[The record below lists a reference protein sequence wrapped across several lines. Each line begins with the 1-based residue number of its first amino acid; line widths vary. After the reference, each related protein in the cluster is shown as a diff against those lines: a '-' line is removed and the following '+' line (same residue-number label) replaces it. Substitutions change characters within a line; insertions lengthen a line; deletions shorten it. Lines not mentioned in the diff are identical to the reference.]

1 MVKLE
6 NAVIARLERL
16 GEKFEVL
23 VDPNLATDVKGGKDV
38 NIGDLLAIETV
49 FKDARKGEEKGE
61 ESIKKVFGTTNLKEV
76 VWKIILEGDVQLTTQ
91 QRRDMHERK
100 RKEIVAFIA
109 RNAINPQTSSPHPP
123 QRIENAMEEAK
134 VKVDINRP
142 VKDQL
147 PEIIKEL
154 KKLLPISMEKLE
166 VAIKIPAE
174 FAGKGSAMIRKYEIK
189 KEGWQNDGS
198 FIAVLDIP
206 AGTKNDLFNELNHLT
221 HGTVETKIV
230 AK

>member
-6 NAVIARLERL
+6 DAVIARLERS

-38 NIGDLLAIETV
+38 NIGDLLAIDTV

-109 RNAINPQTSSPHPP
+109 RNAINPQANAPHPP

-134 VKVDINRP
+134 IKVDINRP
-142 VKDQL
+142 VRDQL
-147 PEIIKEL
+147 PDIIKEL

-174 FAGKGSAMIRKYEIK
+174 FSGKGSAMIRKYEIK

-198 FIAVLDIP
+198 FIAVLEIP

-221 HGTVETKIV
+221 HGSVETKII